1 MKKYNLNITIQEGNS
16 ELQKKLTLTANSN
29 KELSQKLNALKILN
43 ESIKH
48 EDLMATVE
56 MIHDKP
62 ELIPIVKDMLDDGDK
77 YTEAQMMVRLPG
89 YVKKVLRVLKS

>member
-1 MKKYNLNITIQEGNS
+1 MKKYNLNIKITEGDS
-16 ELQKKLTLTANSN
+16 ELQKNLILKAENSN
-29 KELSQKLNALKILN
+29 ELSQKLNALKVLN

-56 MIHDKP
+56 MIHEKP
-62 ELIPIVKDMLDDGDK
+62 EIIPIVKDMLDDGDK

>member
-1 MKKYNLNITIQEGNS
+1 MNKYSLSITIKDGNS
-16 ELQKKLTLTANSN
+16 ELQKKLTLKAENTN
-29 KELSQKLNALKILN
+29 ELSQKLNALKILN

-56 MIHDKP
+56 MIHEKP
-62 ELIPIVKDMLDDGDK
+62 ELIPIVKEMLDDGDK
-77 YTEAQMMVRLPG
+77 YSEAQMMVRLPG

>member
-1 MKKYNLNITIQEGNS
+1 MKKYNLNIKITEGDS
-16 ELQKKLTLTANSN
+16 ELQKNLILNAENSN
-29 KELSQKLNALKILN
+29 ELSQKLNALKVLN

-56 MIHDKP
+56 MIHEKP
-62 ELIPIVKDMLDDGDK
+62 EIIPIVKDMLDDGDK

>member
-1 MKKYNLNITIQEGNS
+1 MKKYSLNIAIKEGDS
-16 ELQKKLTLTANSN
+16 ELQKNLILKAENSN
-29 KELSQKLNALKILN
+29 ELSQKLNALKVLN

-56 MIHDKP
+56 MIHEKP
-62 ELIPIVKDMLDDGDK
+62 EIIPIVKDMLDDGDK

>member
-1 MKKYNLNITIQEGNS
+1 MKTYNLSITIKEGNS

-48 EDLMATVE
+48 EDLMSTVE
-56 MIHDKP
+56 MIHEKP

>member
-1 MKKYNLNITIQEGNS
+1 MKKYSLSITIKEGDS
-16 ELQKKLTLTANSN
+16 ELQKKLTLKAENAN
-29 KELSQKLNALKILN
+29 ELSQKLNALKVLN

-48 EDLMATVE
+48 DDLMATVE
-56 MIHDKP
+56 MIHEKP
-62 ELIPIVKDMLDDGDK
+62 ELIPVVKDMLDDGDK

>member
-1 MKKYNLNITIQEGNS
+1 MKKYNLDITITEGSS
-16 ELQKKLTLTANSN
+16 ELQKKLTLFAENN
-29 KELSQKLNALKILN
+29 NELSQKLNALKVLN

-48 EDLMATVE
+48 DDLMATVE
-56 MIHDKP
+56 MIHEKP

>member
-1 MKKYNLNITIQEGNS
+1 MKRYNLFITTKEDSSKI
-16 ELQKKLTLTANSN
+16 QKKLSLNAENST
-29 KELSQKLNALKILN
+29 ELSQKLNALKTLN
-43 ESIKH
+43 DSIKH
-48 EDLMATVE
+48 EDLMSTVE
-56 MIHDKP
+56 MIHEKP

>member
-16 ELQKKLTLTANSN
+16 ELQKKLTLNANSN

-48 EDLMATVE
+48 EDLMSTVE
-56 MIHDKP
+56 MIHEKP